1 MIAFLLICAIECFA
15 HQIQQVLALAG
26 MRRTDLLKT
35 FGLITTATLMAVILL
50 LPAPQCFA
58 QATTAEL
65 SGTVQDVSGAVVPDA
80 HVIANNVATNIAHS
94 TVSEKSGHY
103 VLGQLPPGDYTITV
117 EAKGF

>member
-15 HQIQQVLALAG
+15 HQIQQVLAVAG

-35 FGLITTATLMAVILL
+35 SGLIKTATLLAVILML
-50 LPAPQCFA
+50 LGPQCFA

-65 SGTVQDVSGAVVPDA
+65 SGTVQDTTGAVVPDA
-80 HVIANNVATNIAHS
+80 KVMANNVATNVAHS

-103 VLGQLPPGDYTITV
+103 VLGQLPP
-117 EAKGF
+117 